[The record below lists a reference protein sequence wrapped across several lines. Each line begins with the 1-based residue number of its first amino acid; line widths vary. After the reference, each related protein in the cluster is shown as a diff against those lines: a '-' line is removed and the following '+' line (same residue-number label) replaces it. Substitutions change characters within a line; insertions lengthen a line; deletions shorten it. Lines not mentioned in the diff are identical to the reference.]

1 MDVSVI
7 LPCRN
12 EEQAIVYCIKKILT
26 ILKENNIKGEIIV
39 SDSST
44 DNTYD
49 LIKNLPIKVIR
60 HNKMG
65 YGNAYLE
72 VFPYI
77 KGKNIIL
84 VDADD
89 TYDYSEIPKFLN
101 MLKFYDLIL
110 GNRFANQLP
119 RNTMPL
125 LNQHIGN
132 PLLSF
137 IIRLFYKLDIVD
149 AHSGFR
155 AISYENLKKLNLV
168 SQGMEFA
175 TEMLIE
181 AKNNNLKIKE
191 IPIVYKQRLGKSK
204 LRPLTDGWRHLRLM
218 LLHAP
223 NYLFLIPGMSFFIT
237 GIFFITL
244 FSFGPVKIGGFPLDI
259 HPMMLASLLSLLG
272 YQILLLGIFAKTYA
286 SVHLQKSDWLID
298 LISRNLTIEKA
309 STIGL
314 LIFSIGFLINLFIVI
329 KWVKTGFGPLSNLRS
344 AILAS
349 TIIVLGIQTIF
360 SSFLLSILSIKK
372 NE

>member
-12 EEQAIVYCIKKILT
+12 EEQAIVYCIKKILSV
-26 ILKENNIKGEIIV
+26 LNENKIKGEIIV

-49 LIKNLPIKVIR
+49 LIKDLPIKIIR
-60 HNKMG
+60 HNKIG

-72 VFPYI
+72 AFKHL
-77 KGKNIIL
+77 KGKNIIM

-89 TYDYSEIPKFLN
+89 TYNYNEIPKFLS
-101 MLKFYDLIL
+101 MLKYHDLIL
-110 GNRFANQLP
+110 GNRFANPLP
-119 RNTMPL
+119 RNTMPFL
-125 LNQHIGN
+125 HKYFGN

-137 IIRLFYKLDIVD
+137 LIRLLYKVDVDD

-181 AKNNNLKIKE
+181 AKKHNLRIKE
-191 IPIVYKQRLGKSK
+191 IPIEYRMRKGKSK
-204 LRPLTDGWRHLRLM
+204 LRPLSDGWRHLRLM

-223 NYLFLIPGMSFFIT
+223 NYLFLIPGIFFFVF
-237 GIFFITL
+237 GIFFMIL
-244 FSFGPVKIGGFPLDI
+244 FSFGPINIAGFPLDI
-259 HPMMLASLLSLLG
+259 HPMMLASLFSILG
-272 YQILLLGIFAKTYA
+272 YQILILGIFAKTYA
-286 SVHLQKSDWLID
+286 SVHLQKPDWLVDI
-298 LISRNLTIEKA
+298 ISKSLTIEKA

-314 LIFSIGFLINLFIVI
+314 LIFGIGFLINLLVVI
-329 KWVKTGFGPLSNLRS
+329 KWIKTGFGPLSDIRS
-344 AILAS
+344 TLLAS

-372 NE
+372 